1 MVDYTYCSMIG
12 AFEIIL
18 RAIENLDFSMS
29 TWSNI
34 ADFHNAGGGQSQLIN
49 FYVVGMQPNLK

>member
-1 MVDYTYCSMIG
+1 MIG

-34 ADFHNAGGGQSQLIN
+34 ADFHNAGGGAEPIN
-49 FYVVGMQPNLK
+49 KFLCSRDATKP

>member
-34 ADFHNAGGGQSQLIN
+34 ADFHNAGGGAEPIN
-49 FYVVGMQPNLK
+49 KFLCSRDATKP